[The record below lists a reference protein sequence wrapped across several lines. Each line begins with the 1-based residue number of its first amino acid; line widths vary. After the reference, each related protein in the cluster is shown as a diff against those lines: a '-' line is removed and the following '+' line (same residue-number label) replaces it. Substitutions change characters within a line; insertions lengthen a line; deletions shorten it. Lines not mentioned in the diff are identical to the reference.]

1 MAEPLQRGRFGTRNL
16 QMITII
22 QIEGL
27 PAKRA
32 IWDSKFVNNND
43 HPNWRAPCKDGGL
56 GQQICKDN
64 DHPNLTAPS
73 QKTVWDNKF
82 ANNNDFP
89 YMASPLQSLQ
99 SYTDNLNEPSIFNGD
114 DDVHDH
120 YIDDFLTVDWVSW
133 CAAHCNIIV
142 IILLGVTGSH
152 SSLCQRPHGPRPPL
166 SRDSTPSGLSSF
178 WTSYRPTFCI
188 IGYLDMGQ
196 VMAQGALASSGGTFD
211 KSSLY
216 VSWQDNGN

>member
-1 MAEPLQRGRFGTRNL
+1 MAGPLQRGRFGTRNL

-22 QIEGL
+22 QIGGL

-32 IWDSKFVNNND
+32 NWDSKFVNNND
-43 HPNWRAPCKDGGL
+43 HPNWRAPCKEGGL
-56 GQQICKDN
+56 GQQIWRLP
-64 DHPNLTAPS
+64 HRRRFGIPNLQTIMIFHIWPAPC
-73 QKTVWDNKF
+73 
-82 ANNNDFP
+82 
-89 YMASPLQSLQ
+89 
-99 SYTDNLNEPSIFNGD
+99 NLCKVILIIWMSRPFSMGMMMFMI
-114 DDVHDH
+114 
-120 YIDDFLTVDWVSW
+120 IILIIFLTVDWVSW

-142 IILLGVTGSH
+142 IMILGVTGSH

>member
-1 MAEPLQRGRFGTRNL
+1 M
-16 QMITII
+16 II

-27 PAKRA
+27 LAKRA
-32 IWDSKFVNNND
+32 
-43 HPNWRAPCKDGGL
+43 
-56 GQQICKDN
+56 
-64 DHPNLTAPS
+64 
-73 QKTVWDNKF
+73 VWDNKF
-82 ANNNDFP
+82 AKIMIIQIWRLPHRRRFGITN
-89 YMASPLQSLQ
+89 LQKIMIFHIWPAPC
-99 SYTDNLNEPSIFNGD
+99 NLCKVIMIIWMSRPFSMGMMMFMI
-114 DDVHDH
+114 
-120 YIDDFLTVDWVSW
+120 IILMIFLTVDWVSW

-142 IILLGVTGSH
+142 IMILGVTGSH

-178 WTSYRPTFCI
+178 WTSYRPIFCI